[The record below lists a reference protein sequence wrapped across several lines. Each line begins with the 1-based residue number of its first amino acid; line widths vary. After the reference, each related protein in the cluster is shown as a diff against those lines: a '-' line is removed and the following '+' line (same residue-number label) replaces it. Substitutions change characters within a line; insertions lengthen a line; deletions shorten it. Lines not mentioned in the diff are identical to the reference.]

1 MSSTKMQAA
10 DTAPPDPTLFQY
22 TNALK
27 QFISPTTI
35 LPEKATGPVPTN
47 KWWGNLLSLNAAG
60 RLDPVYPSPYAVFI
74 DNVAA
79 TIACSYLYD
88 SMHQG
93 PINVNGAISYYYFP
107 RSSNL
112 IFSCQAPSVQFSVE
126 DWDDLTV
133 QVSLTSGSS
142 AFLRSVMALGQAYM
156 TIQHGDVPICL
167 SSESGIAA
175 VDGQPFGDGFLYHGQ
190 VDVGKFVV
198 TLHNGQRWLVCWS
211 SPAKGQA
218 LTFTCDKQVLKSGAH
233 FNGIVQAA
241 IVASDD
247 ALQILEQYAG
257 GYVHRGVVTCDT
269 VHGFQYH
276 WETRRAA
283 VQSQQPTKAS
293 PPVLHFVLEH
303 HKSILT
309 FHSQAVVPAL
319 TLHSHTRG
327 PMTAYLIDSA
337 SGNIW
342 DFAFSEQDEQNVE
355 RCAQFHAPR
364 DPSVQD
370 IVENRLVDH
379 LQDEINT
386 AATWTLPPGYY
397 FKGKALQKYGSL
409 CLLAAKLASYKEFQT
424 QVAPLAATALSKLK
438 QLLDT
443 ANEFPLCY
451 DVVYKG
457 LITSEVFVKHD
468 VNVEFGNAVYNDH
481 HYHYGYFITAAAMMY
496 HLDPSYMTKN
506 TRLCA
511 WIETLVRDVMSASI
525 ADAYFPRFRHFDW
538 FLGHGLSHGVTSV
551 VDGKDEEST
560 SEEINCWY
568 GIALWAA
575 VTGNTRY
582 VLLLHQSVYIF
593 VIGVFVG
600 RESKIDQSKHMNQR
614 ANQIHS
620 SNNSTSN

>member
-35 LPEKATGPVPTN
+35 PPEKATGPVPTN

-60 RLDPVYPSPYAVFI
+60 LLDPVYPSPYAIFI

-112 IFSCQAPSVQFSVE
+112 IFSCQAPSVQFAVE

-142 AFLRSVMALGQAYM
+142 AFLRSVMALGQAFM

-175 VDGQPFGDGFLYHGQ
+175 VNGQPFGDGFVYHGQ
-190 VDVGKFVV
+190 ADVGKFVV

-211 SPAKGQA
+211 SPAKGA
-218 LTFTCDKQVLKSGAH
+218 LTFTCGKQVLKSGAH

-247 ALQILEQYAG
+247 ALKILEQYAG

-276 WETRRAA
+276 WELD
-283 VQSQQPTKAS
+283 VQRCSRSSRPRHR
-293 PPVLHFVLEH
+293 PP
-303 HKSILT
+303 SCT
-309 FHSQAVVPAL
+309 FQAVVPAL

-342 DFAFSEQDEQNVE
+342 DFVFSEQDEQNVR

-379 LQDEINT
+379 LQDEINM

-451 DVVYKG
+451 DVGTSYTKDRVVGGCVTVTTRVVVYKG

-468 VNVEFGNAVYNDH
+468 VNVEFGTVGTH
-481 HYHYGYFITAAAMMY
+481 R
-496 HLDPSYMTKN
+496 
-506 TRLCA
+506 RLL
-511 WIETLVRDVMSASI
+511 ELQ
-525 ADAYFPRFRHFDW
+525 
-538 FLGHGLSHGVTSV
+538 L
-551 VDGKDEEST
+551 
-560 SEEINCWY
+560 
-568 GIALWAA
+568 
-575 VTGNTRY
+575 
-582 VLLLHQSVYIF
+582 VLLVLV
-593 VIGVFVG
+593 
-600 RESKIDQSKHMNQR
+600 
-614 ANQIHS
+614 
-620 SNNSTSN
+620 

>member
-35 LPEKATGPVPTN
+35 PPEKATGPVPTN

-60 RLDPVYPSPYAVFI
+60 RLDPVYPSPYAIFI

-112 IFSCQAPSVQFSVE
+112 IFSCEAPSVQFAVE

-133 QVSLTSGSS
+133 QVSLTSGGS
-142 AFLRSVMALGQAYM
+142 AFLRSVMALGQAFM

-175 VDGQPFGDGFLYHGQ
+175 VDGQPFGDGFVYHGQ
-190 VDVGKFVV
+190 ADVGKFVV

-218 LTFTCDKQVLKSGAH
+218 LTFTCDKQALKSGAH

-247 ALQILEQYAG
+247 ALQILEQYA
-257 GYVHRGVVTCDT
+257 VVTCDT

-283 VQSQQPTKAS
+283 VQSQQPTQAS

-309 FHSQAVVPAL
+309 FHSQVVVPAL

-327 PMTAYLIDSA
+327 PMTAYLIDNA
-337 SGNIW
+337 SGSVW
-342 DFAFSEQDEQNVE
+342 DFAFSEQVEQNVE

-409 CLLAAKLASYKEFQT
+409 CLLAAKLASFKEFQT

-451 DVVYKG
+451 D
-457 LITSEVFVKHD
+457 
-468 VNVEFGNAVYNDH
+468 
-481 HYHYGYFITAAAMMY
+481 
-496 HLDPSYMTKN
+496 
-506 TRLCA
+506 
-511 WIETLVRDVMSASI
+511 TLVRDVMSAST

-538 FLGHGLSHGVTSV
+538 FLGHALSHGVTSI

-575 VTGNTRY
+575 VTGNT
-582 VLLLHQSVYIF
+582 
-593 VIGVFVG
+593 
-600 RESKIDQSKHMNQR
+600 
-614 ANQIHS
+614 
-620 SNNSTSN
+620 